1 MKKFDRKMK
10 KLFKNLEVPS
20 SYDEKV
26 DQLLI
31 DIMKKEPILEKK
43 KRSRSMLRFAV
54 CLLCILGA
62 VSLYT
67 IDAKANIFEAFK
79 ETIMDFL
86 GRGNSEEDIAE
97 MGVETEKQLIESKPD
112 LMMELQESVIDSHG
126 IYLMVK
132 ITASSGIRFEEDVLF
147 DYFCFCKGT
156 NYSVYQLLSGVTSCE
171 LLEVNEDRPNIA
183 TYVVSLMFDETLE
196 EGSAVTACFRDL
208 TKGPYSDNPEL
219 LVEGLWSITFDFY
232 PTVIDRVEI
241 EGTPEMVFPFIDTT
255 AAVTDMEL
263 TPFGLM
269 VRADVSNFPSDK
281 LGVSDNSV
289 AVRLKMIDG
298 SELTVASHDPAEDC
312 CTQSGYVSVSSEEDK
327 TYQQMNWEFTNMIN
341 VGKVMGVYI
350 EDLYIPLK

>member
-10 KLFKNLEVPS
+10 KRFKDLEVPP

-26 DQLLI
+26 DQLLV

-43 KRSRSMLRFAV
+43 KRSRPLLRLAV
-54 CLLCILGA
+54 CLLCILCV

-67 IDAKANIFEAFK
+67 VDAKANIFETFK

-86 GRGNSEEDIAE
+86 GRGNSQEDIAE

-112 LMMELQESVIDSHG
+112 LMMELQESVIDSHS

-156 NYSVYQLLSGVTSCE
+156 NYSAYQLLSGAISCE

-183 TYVVSLMFDETLE
+183 TYVISLVFDETLE
-196 EGSAVTACFRDL
+196 EGAAVTACFRDL
-208 TKGPYSDNPEL
+208 TKDPYSDSPKL

-232 PTVIDRVEI
+232 PTVTDRIEI
-241 EGTPEMVFPFIDTT
+241 EGTPDMVFPFINTT
-255 AAVTDMEL
+255 AEVMNIEL

-269 VRADVSNFPSDK
+269 VRADVSRFPSDE
-281 LGVSDNSV
+281 LGVSDNSI
-289 AVRLKMIDG
+289 AIRLKMIDG
-298 SELTVASHDPAEDC
+298 SELTVASHDLEEDC
-312 CTQSGYVSVSSEEDK
+312 YTQSGSVSVSNEGDK
-327 TYQQMNWEFTNMIN
+327 TYQQMNLEFTNMIN
-341 VGKVMGVYI
+341 VGKVMGIYI
-350 EDLYIPLK
+350 EDLYIPFK